1 MSGYGHP
8 KFHGTDSRWW
18 SRRPT
23 FQHIPDILTSEASTF
38 AERAA
43 EARRI
48 WESRFGPDALADTV
62 SQWGFDLVN
71 NAQQVRHAPRHIA
84 DLLRQTVSWRFIRR
98 GVVSELRRVLL
109 RSGA

>member
-1 MSGYGHP
+1 
-8 KFHGTDSRWW
+8 
-18 SRRPT
+18 
-23 FQHIPDILTSEASTF
+23 LTSEASTF